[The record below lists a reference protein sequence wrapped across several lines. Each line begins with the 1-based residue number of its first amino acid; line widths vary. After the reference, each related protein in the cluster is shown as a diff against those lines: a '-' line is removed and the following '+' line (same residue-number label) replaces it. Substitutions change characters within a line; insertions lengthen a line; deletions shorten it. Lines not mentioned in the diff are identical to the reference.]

1 MSDVTQDTTPPAV
14 DIISGDQA
22 VDVSEEDNSPP
33 VVDVVVDETF
43 VDVVTDQG
51 SDVDI
56 FVQGQGPIDA
66 TSGPDIIVEAD
77 AFGELAGPPGP
88 QGPPGPPGPQGEG
101 MGVESLAY
109 RHLQTMAAETWII
122 NHPLPFR
129 PNVSVTDSSGREIW
143 PGEINYISSST
154 IELTFS
160 SSVGGEAYL
169 T

>member
-1 MSDVTQDTTPPAV
+1 MTDVTQNDTPSV
-14 DIISGDQA
+14 DVISGDQTVS
-22 VDVSEEDNSPP
+22 VDTDDNSP
-33 VVDVVVDETF
+33 VSVDVVVDEVF
-43 VDVVTDQG
+43 VDVVTDQV

-66 TSGPDIIVEAD
+66 TGSPDIIVEAD
-77 AFGELAGPPGP
+77 AFGDLAGPPGP

-101 MGVESLAY
+101 MGVESLAF
-109 RHLQTMAAETWII
+109 RHVQASAADVWIV
-122 NHPLPFR
+122 NHTLPFR
-129 PNVSVTDSSGREIW
+129 PNIAVIDSAGQEIW
-143 PGEINYISSST
+143 PGEINYLSSST

>member
-1 MSDVTQDTTPPAV
+1 MTDISQENMPPAV
-14 DIISGDQA
+14 DVIPGEQPIDI
-22 VDVSEEDNSPP
+22 SEEDNSPP
-33 VVDVVVDETF
+33 AVDVVVDEVF

-66 TSGPDIIVEAD
+66 TSGSDIIVEAD
-77 AFGELAGPPGP
+77 AFGDLAGPPGP

-109 RHLQTMAAETWII
+109 LHSQPTADTKWTI

-129 PNVSVTDSSGREIW
+129 PNVSVIDSSGREIW